1 MYDSPPIRTLAGDAR
16 LCFCITYYTGFYYCL
31 LCGLGWGIYGTFL
44 FEILLGKGK
53 VKRGRREVYLTRKLL
68 HQPPVPQVCKYMSE

>member
-44 FEILLGKGK
+44 FEILLGKGGNEEGK
-53 VKRGRREVYLTRKLL
+53 ERSILNSEALTSTPCTPGL
-68 HQPPVPQVCKYMSE
+68 